1 MMDPLKIDNITRLYP
16 QKVYIGS
23 SDVISNYKSV
33 VKLKDN
39 LDFLIQLETPSLDI
53 YSTDYNLNIDEI
65 SERFYSS
72 LISDECTASL
82 LNSMTV
88 YIGLAAVDINQ
99 YISID
104 NIDKSNF
111 KNVFDTIINRVI
123 DYKINGGMSNKKISY
138 SVVSILDNIIKNIGI
153 QSAVVL
159 SKSHEEGTLH
169 DYWSYTNGDFTGH
182 FLKNGNN
189 LLLTYHFPL
198 RLQNN
203 PTHTALQLSTTIID
217 INFGI
222 SYHMDPDK
230 IK

>member
-1 MMDPLKIDNITRLYP
+1 MDPLKIDNITRLYP

-33 VKLKDN
+33 VKLKNN
-39 LDFLIQLETPSLDI
+39 LDFLIHLETPSLDI
-53 YSTDYNLNIDEI
+53 YSADDNLNIDQI
-65 SERFYSS
+65 SEKFYSL
-72 LISDECTASL
+72 LISDDCTASL

-88 YIGLAAVDINQ
+88 YIGLAAIDINQ
-99 YISID
+99 SISLDHID
-104 NIDKSNF
+104 TSNF

-123 DYKINGGMSNKKISY
+123 NYKINGTLSNTKISY

-159 SKSHEEGTLH
+159 SKSHEEGTLQ

-182 FLKNGNN
+182 FLKNGDN

-203 PTHTALQLSTTIID
+203 PTHTALQSSSTTVDVILV
-217 INFGI
+217 
-222 SYHMDPDK
+222 
-230 IK
+230 